1 MTLSGNGKGDAAN
14 KLAITTVVMLATF
27 MSALDGTIAN
37 VALPHIQG
45 SVQASADQI
54 TWVLTSYIVA
64 AAIMTP
70 LTGFLAD
77 KLGRKLVFLISVLGF
92 TAASVLCGM
101 ATSLA
106 EIVAFRLLQGV
117 FGAALIPL
125 SQAILLDINPPEK
138 HGQAMAIW
146 SAGAVVGPIIGPVL
160 GGWLTDNLSWRWVF
174 LINLPVGL
182 LTAFGVFLFLSE
194 KRATEKRRF
203 DFLGYISLIA
213 GIGGFQMMLDRGPGQ
228 DWFSSLEI
236 WSYLITGVIG
246 LWVFVVQIATAK
258 RPFIDK
264 ALLADVN
271 FSTTSLFGFF
281 TGVLL
286 FSSMALLP
294 SMMQN
299 LLGYPVQF
307 SGLVSMPRGIGSFIT
322 MFAVGQLMGR
332 INVKLI
338 LAVGLAMSAFS
349 LWLMTH
355 FSLGMD
361 TRLIVISGF
370 FQGVSMGLIFVPLST
385 IAFSTINPKY
395 RTEGAGLFTLIRNIG
410 SSVGISVMQARLVS
424 GLEAHRTAL
433 AAHARPDN
441 PIYQAYLTAPFSLD
455 APAGLVAFSGMVNRQ
470 ASMLAYNDDF
480 QLMLTLTFVCFP
492 LILIMRTPKRAARN
506 EMIHAAVD

>member
-1 MTLSGNGKGDAAN
+1 MTLSGNGKGDDAN
-14 KLAITTVVMLATF
+14 RLAITSVVMLATF
-27 MSALDGTIAN
+27 MAALDGTIAN

-77 KLGRKLVFLISVLGF
+77 KLGRKVVFMVSILGF
-92 TAASVLCGM
+92 TVASVLCGI
-101 ATSLA
+101 ATSLV
-106 EIVAFRLLQGV
+106 EIVAFRLLQGL

-160 GGWLTDNLSWRWVF
+160 GGWLTENLSWRWVF

-182 LTAFGVFLFLSE
+182 LTAFGLFLFLSE
-194 KRATEKRRF
+194 KRAAEQRKF
-203 DFLGYISLIA
+203 DFLGYASLIA
-213 GIGGFQMMLDRGPGQ
+213 GIGGIQMMLDRGPGQ
-228 DWFSSLEI
+228 DWFKSMEI
-236 WSYLITGVIG
+236 WTYLIIGVIG

-258 RPFIDK
+258 RPFVNK
-264 ALLADVN
+264 GLLADVN
-271 FSTTSLFGFF
+271 FSTACLFGFF

-286 FSSMALLP
+286 FSSLALLP

-299 LLGYPVQF
+299 LMGYPVAF
-307 SGLVSMPRGIGSFIT
+307 SGWVSMPRGIGSFIT
-322 MFAVGQLMGR
+322 MFAVGQLITR
-332 INVKLI
+332 INVKVI
-338 LAVGLAMSAFS
+338 LSLGLFSSGFS

-355 FSLGMD
+355 FSLNMD
-361 TRLIVISGF
+361 THLLILSGF
-370 FQGVSMGLIFVPLST
+370 FQGVSMGLVFVPLSI

-441 PIYQAYLTAPFSLD
+441 PIYQAYLTGPFSLD
-455 APAGLVAFSGMVNRQ
+455 MPAGLAAFGAMVNRQ
-470 ASMLAYNDDF
+470 ASMLAYIDDF
-480 QLMLTLTFVCFP
+480 QLMLIMTLLCCP
-492 LILIMRTPKRAARN
+492 LILLMRTPKRVAKDDT
-506 EMIHAAVD
+506 IHAAVD